1 MNIWWLF
8 DDCMIIWWSSNRRSW
23 AVSQANTVF
32 LMGGSGCWPWNGGP
46 FSHLSYIHPFW
57 WQIFHSLTIDH
68 TDHFLKIWRGPI
80 LILESRKTLVFKT
93 SHQHCYQIYH
103 YCMLPYVDWHKWV
116 THIHTYTY
124 ITLHYIRL
132 HYITLHTIIQSYNH
146 TIYTYKY
153 LTIVIHH
160 YNPWLFAHHPALSRC
175 QVGARWSMLQ
185 RRRDLRWTLELIEK
199 TNSGIQKVMSWL
211 PSGKLT

>member
-132 HYITLHTIIQSYNH
+132 HYITYNHTIIQSYNIYIQIFDNSH
-146 TIYTYKY
+146 TPLQSMIIRTSPGS
-153 LTIVIHH
+153 L
-160 YNPWLFAHHPALSRC
+160 
-175 QVGARWSMLQ
+175 QVPGWRLVVDASTETRPKV
-185 RRRDLRWTLELIEK
+185 DL
-199 TNSGIQKVMSWL
+199 GIDWKNQ
-211 PSGKLT
+211 